1 MVVVARIFRRL
12 FGILRRTTRTTR
24 TTRRKDWNE
33 VLGMDPAEVEG
44 VMMAM
49 VAKDMID
56 LKGRELTVEEAT
68 GDDIGV
74 AQ

>member
-1 MVVVARIFRRL
+1 
-12 FGILRRTTRTTR
+12 
-24 TTRRKDWNE
+24 
-33 VLGMDPAEVEG
+33 MDPAEVEG